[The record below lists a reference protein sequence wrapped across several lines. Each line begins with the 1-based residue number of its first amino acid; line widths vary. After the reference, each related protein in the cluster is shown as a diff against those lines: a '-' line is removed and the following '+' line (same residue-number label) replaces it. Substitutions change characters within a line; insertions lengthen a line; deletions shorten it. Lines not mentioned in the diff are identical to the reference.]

1 MLTNPCPKEYGGDVR
16 VEIWVDGSCQVNP
29 GPGGYA
35 ALLRYGK
42 HKKEILGGELSTT
55 NQRMEI
61 FAAIAGLKAL
71 KADRRSEVTVYTD
84 SQYLQRTMSEPR
96 KKPPKA
102 NADLIAE
109 LDAVA
114 ALHDVR
120 WKKVPAHRGLVC
132 NERVDELSRRES
144 RKMALRALR
153 EGR

>member
-1 MLTNPCPKEYGGDVR
+1 MR
-16 VEIWVDGSCQVNP
+16 VELWVDGSCQVNP

-42 HKKEILGGELSTT
+42 HTKEIVGGELNTT
-55 NQRMEI
+55 NQRMELR
-61 FAAIAGLKAL
+61 AAIEGLKSL
-71 KADRRSEVTVYTD
+71 KADRRSDVTVYTD

-109 LDAVA
+109 LDGVA
-114 ALHDVR
+114 ALHDVE
-120 WKKVPAHRGLVC
+120 WKKVPAHSGLAH
-132 NERVDELSRRES
+132 NERVDYLSRMES

-153 EGR
+153 EQR

>member
-1 MLTNPCPKEYGGDVR
+1 
-16 VEIWVDGSCQVNP
+16 VNP

-42 HKKEILGGELSTT
+42 HKKEIVGGELSTT
-55 NQRMEI
+55 NQRMELC
-61 FAAIAGLKAL
+61 AAMAGLKAL

-84 SQYLQRTMSEPR
+84 SQYLQRAMSEPR

-114 ALHDVR
+114 APHDVK
-120 WKKVPAHRGLVC
+120 WKKVPAHSEVAH
-132 NERVDELSRRES
+132 NEQVDHLSRQES

-153 EGR
+153 EQRYGRPG